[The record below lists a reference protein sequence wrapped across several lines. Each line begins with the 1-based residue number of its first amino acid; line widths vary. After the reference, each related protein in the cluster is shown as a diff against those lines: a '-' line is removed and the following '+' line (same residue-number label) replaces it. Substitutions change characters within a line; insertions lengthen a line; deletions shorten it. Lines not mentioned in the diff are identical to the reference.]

1 MQSTLTIYP
10 HITKIQGTD
19 GETLIVE
26 GTQILL
32 SSLIE
37 DYQRF
42 NQSVDA
48 LLTKWNHLNPAL
60 VFSALAY
67 YYDHQSEI
75 ERTLQLIEEKRQKE
89 IAKSLY
95 PDEETY
101 HYIQKQG
108 KLFEQ
113 MLPQLLSQYEG
124 YYVYFEDGRV
134 LEADTDEENLLDL
147 VEEKYGLKP
156 MFIEK
161 VEIKN

>member
-1 MQSTLTIYP
+1 MQSTLTTYP
-10 HITKIQGTD
+10 H
-19 GETLIVE
+19 
-26 GTQILL
+26 ILL

-48 LLTKWNHLNPAL
+48 ILAKWHHLDPAL

-67 YYDHQSEI
+67 YYDHQDEI
-75 ERTLQLIEEKRQKE
+75 NQTLQFIEEKRQKE

-101 HYIQKQG
+101 QYIQKQG
-108 KLFEQ
+108 KLFEK

-124 YYVYFEDGRV
+124 YYIYFEDGRV
-134 LEADTDEENLLDL
+134 LEADTDEEKLFDL
-147 VEEKYGLKP
+147 VEKKYGFKP
-156 MFIEK
+156 IFVEK